1 MRISF
6 VLPAVLLSI
15 VSAFTCVAVLSRWGS
30 RAMSGTLGSIAVA
43 ILAWGLWDWS
53 QQQPR
58 ESPFYSYVLLAVA
71 PAAALG
77 VTLWKGTQR
86 EWRFGTLIFGGALSA
101 SLTALA
107 IPWLVYAL
115 L

>member
-1 MRISF
+1 MRLSF

-15 VSAFTCVAVLSRWGS
+15 VSAFMCAAVLSRWGA
-30 RAMSGTLGSIAVA
+30 RAMSGTLGCIAVA

-58 ESPFYSYVLLAVA
+58 ESPLYGYVLLAVA

-77 VTLWKGTQR
+77 ITLWKGTQR
-86 EWRFGTLIFGGALSA
+86 EWRSGALILGGTLSA